1 MFVGRGTQIIRDMR
15 FLGKGNTFHF
25 GYVFPVFSCRGTDIT
40 RDICF
45 LCRRTHITRDK
56 YSLPMK
62 HISLGIIMCPR

>member
-1 MFVGRGTQIIRDMR
+1 MFVGRGTHITRDMC

-40 RDICF
+40 RDVSCVGE
-45 LCRRTHITRDK
+45 HI
-56 YSLPMK
+56 SLGISVPLPMK